1 MKIQIKAFLVQMAL
15 VVLLAGCQWQSES
28 HIEDDWK
35 LYKSRFVSEDGRV
48 IDTGNGNVSHSESQ
62 GYGLILAVKA
72 DDKETFKQIWQWT
85 QINLQVRKED
95 SLFMWRRRPETALS
109 DEDKN
114 NATDGDIIITWA
126 LLEAATKWQ
135 QPAYDQEAFKILNDI
150 KRKLIVQKNGLTI
163 ILPGEYGFQSQ
174 DTTTIN
180 LSYWVYPA
188 FKVFSVRDADPVW
201 QELVAGGLA
210 LLQKARYGRWQ
221 LPPDWLAIGNDKS
234 MVPAKNVR
242 FGYDAVRVPL
252 YLVLADIDNDV
263 LVPFAEYWGYYQD
276 YTPAWIDLKENVMD
290 SYGAGS
296 GIRAIK
302 QITLA
307 ALKKTEPAAFDS
319 VTEAQDY
326 YSATLLLLSKLFVK
340 R

>member
-1 MKIQIKAFLVQMAL
+1 MAL
-15 VVLLAGCQWQSES
+15 VVLLTGCQWQSES
-28 HIEDDWK
+28 NIEDDWK

-85 QINLQVRKED
+85 RINLQVRKD

-114 NATDGDIIITWA
+114 NATDGDIIISWA

-150 KRKLIVQKNGLTI
+150 KRKLIIQKNGLAM
-163 ILPGEYGFQSQ
+163 ILPGEYGFQAQ
-174 DTTTIN
+174 DKTTIN

-188 FKVFSVRDADPVW
+188 FKLFSERDNDPIWKGVI
-201 QELVAGGLA
+201 ASGLT
-210 LLQKARYGRWQ
+210 LLQQARYGRWQ
-221 LPPDWLAIGNDKS
+221 LPPDWLEIGNDNS
-234 MVPAKNVR
+234 MVPAKNGR

-252 YLVLADIDNDV
+252 YLVFADIDNDV
-263 LVPFAEYWGYYQD
+263 LAPFAGYWSYYQV

-290 SYGAGS
+290 SYGADS

-307 ALKKTEPAAFDS
+307 TLKKTEPAAFDS
-319 VTEAQDY
+319 IAEAQDY
-326 YSATLLLLSKLFVK
+326 YSATLLLLSKLSHRQFIK

>member
-1 MKIQIKAFLVQMAL
+1 MAL
-15 VVLLAGCQWQSES
+15 VVLLTGCQWQSES
-28 HIEDDWK
+28 NIEDDWK

-85 QINLQVRKED
+85 RINLQVRND

-114 NATDGDIIITWA
+114 NATDGDIIISWA

-150 KRKLIVQKNGLTI
+150 KRKLIIQKNGLAM
-163 ILPGEYGFQSQ
+163 ILPGEYGFQAQ
-174 DTTTIN
+174 DRTTIN

-188 FKVFSVRDADPVW
+188 FKLFSERDSDPVW
-201 QELVAGGLA
+201 EGVIVSGLT
-210 LLQKARYGRWQ
+210 LLQQARYGRWQ
-221 LPPDWLAIGNDKS
+221 LPPDWLEIGNDNS
-234 MVPAKNVR
+234 MVPAKNGR

-252 YLVLADIDNDV
+252 YLVFADIDNDV
-263 LVPFAEYWGYYQD
+263 LTPFADYWSYYKV

-290 SYGAGS
+290 SYGADS

-307 ALKKTEPAAFDS
+307 ALKKTEPAALDS
-319 VTEAQDY
+319 IAEAQDY
-326 YSATLLLLSKLFVK
+326 YSATLLLLSKLSYRQFIK